1 MFTASSIHSE
11 SRYEDSLNVYGI
23 SHFFT
28 SSIKSDT
35 PKQSRK
41 PTKSEKTNRQTT
53 SLTIEIDPK
62 VLEKTHKI

>member
-1 MFTASSIHSE
+1 MLTASSIHSE
-11 SRYEDSLNVYGI
+11 SSYEDSLNIYGI

-28 SSIKSDT
+28 SSIQSDT

-41 PTKSEKTNRQTT
+41 STKSEKTNKQTT
-53 SLTIEIDPK
+53 SLTIEINPK